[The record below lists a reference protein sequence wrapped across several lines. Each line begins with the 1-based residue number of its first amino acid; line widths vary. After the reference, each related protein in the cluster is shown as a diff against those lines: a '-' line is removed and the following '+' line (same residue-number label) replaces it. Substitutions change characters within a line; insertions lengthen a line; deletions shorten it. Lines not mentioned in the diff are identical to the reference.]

1 MFEHSRHARYAKL
14 DENFVF
20 GALASRP
27 LSGKRVES
35 LLFPGPIWPGVDAQ
49 ARRYLDGHFDVPL
62 FFAASGPVGC
72 C

>member
-1 MFEHSRHARYAKL
+1 MFGHSRHARYAKL

-27 LSGKRVES
+27 FSGKRVES
-35 LLFPGPIWPGVDAQ
+35 LMFPEPIWLWVDAQ

-62 FFAASGPVGC
+62 FSCETGPVRC
-72 C
+72 Y